1 MGRRNVSS
9 VPAQSLTLLN
19 DPFVHQL
26 AKDWSEMIVAL
37 PDVTDQQR
45 LDTMYLTA
53 FARHPTPEEQA
64 STLEYVAAQ
73 TALNRTPQAVW
84 QDVAHVLMN
93 MKELILRF

>member
-1 MGRRNVSS
+1 M
-9 VPAQSLTLLN
+9 
-19 DPFVHQL
+19 
-26 AKDWSEMIVAL
+26 VAL
-37 PDVTDQQR
+37 PNANDEQR

-53 FARHPTPEEQA
+53 FARHPTAAEQK

-73 TALNRTPQAVW
+73 IALGRNPNAVW